1 MAGDAAVQGIRD
13 LDPQGS
19 IGMIGEE
26 KDPPY
31 NRAPLSK
38 GLWTG
43 RESLEAVWR
52 RTQERN
58 VNLHLGR
65 RAQKLDAQGR
75 VVVDDHGEMYT
86 FDKLLLATGGR
97 PRRLPFGQ
105 DSIVYFRT
113 LEDYRQLRA
122 AAEQRRRFA
131 VIGGGFIGSEIA
143 AALATI
149 GKEVTMI
156 FPEIGIGGHMFPP
169 ELYRFLNNYYR
180 QKGVQVLSGEFVS
193 GAPQIVAGEFV
204 SGLDRSGDEYV
215 LHTSGGRQVVVD
227 GIVAGIG
234 IEPNTDLAQQANLTV
249 EDGICV
255 DECLRTSHPD
265 IYAAGDVARF
275 YSPALGRSLRV
286 EHEDNANAMGR
297 MAGRNMAGA
306 SEPYHCLPCFHSKLF
321 DLGYEPSASWTP
333 ACRPHPT
340 GKIPSTKASSTISS
354 STGFAACCSGTSGSG
369 PMPPATWS
377 QRCSSCT
384 RRASRAAWSLRRRA
398 CDGAPLPGFAP
409 RDPRRPGRGRTASD
423 VRPRHHRL
431 PGLASIACWGVSAN
445 LRFSLIRRPSSTLA
459 SIHFMYS
466 GYASR

>member
-1 MAGDAAVQGIRD
+1 MTHYTYLIIGGGMAGDAAVQGIRD

-321 DLGYEPSASWTP
+321 DLGYEAVGLVDSRLQTAPDWEDPFHKGVVYYLKQHRVRGVLLWNVWERANAARDLVATMQQLHPESLKGRLVAATKGMRWSPTP
-333 ACRPHPT
+333 RVCPQRPT
-340 GKIPSTKASSTISS
+340 
-354 STGFAACCSGTSGSG
+354 
-369 PMPPATWS
+369 
-377 QRCSSCT
+377 
-384 RRASRAAWSLRRRA
+384 ASRARTY
-398 CDGAPLPGFAP
+398 GF
-409 RDPRRPGRGRTASD
+409 
-423 VRPRHHRL
+423 
-431 PGLASIACWGVSAN
+431 
-445 LRFSLIRRPSSTLA
+445 
-459 SIHFMYS
+459 
-466 GYASR
+466 

>member
-1 MAGDAAVQGIRD
+1 MTHYTYLIIGGGMAGDAAVQGIRD

-26 KDPPY
+26 NDPPY
-31 NRAPLSK
+31 DRPPLSK

-43 RESLEAVWR
+43 RESLETVWR
-52 RTQERN
+52 PTQERN
-58 VNLHLGR
+58 VDLHLGR
-65 RAQKLDAQGR
+65 RAEKLDAQGR

-105 DSIVYFRT
+105 DSIIYFRT

-149 GKEVTMI
+149 GREVTMI
-156 FPEIGIGGHMFPP
+156 FPEIGIGGYIFPP
-169 ELYRFLNNYYR
+169 ELYRFLNDYYR

-234 IEPNTDLAQQANLTV
+234 IEPNTELAQQANLSV

-321 DLGYEPSASWTP
+321 DLGYEAVGLVDSRLQTAPDWEDPLHKGVVYYLKQHRVRGVLLWNVWERANAARDLVATMQQLHPESLKGRLVAATKGMRWSPSPRVSP
-333 ACRPHPT
+333 QRPT
-340 GKIPSTKASSTISS
+340 
-354 STGFAACCSGTSGSG
+354 
-369 PMPPATWS
+369 
-377 QRCSSCT
+377 
-384 RRASRAAWSLRRRA
+384 ASRARTY
-398 CDGAPLPGFAP
+398 GF
-409 RDPRRPGRGRTASD
+409 
-423 VRPRHHRL
+423 
-431 PGLASIACWGVSAN
+431 
-445 LRFSLIRRPSSTLA
+445 
-459 SIHFMYS
+459 
-466 GYASR
+466 